1 MTYLCTKFQQILQNN
16 AIDIQTMH
24 YKRSSATQYHCHKD
38 IIVFPTKDII
48 DDRIK
53 CHESLPIIIKMTHP
67 LLCWV
72 LYKQNDMYGY
82 YNIQFN
88 DDIGI
93 HRCNLWFSKLK
104 INKYVTEKF
113 ETIDEIYNKTDETG
127 LLICLKESHFELEEN
142 SLYSLI
148 SSDWSVRTQTNEL
161 GLPLLSKD
169 LFKDIM

>member
-1 MTYLCTKFQQILQNN
+1 
-16 AIDIQTMH
+16 
-24 YKRSSATQYHCHKD
+24 
-38 IIVFPTKDII
+38 
-48 DDRIK
+48 
-53 CHESLPIIIKMTHP
+53 
-67 LLCWV
+67 
-72 LYKQNDMYGY
+72 MYGY

-148 SSDWSVRTQTNEL
+148 SSDWSVRKQTNEL